1 MIKKIFKLSILFL
14 IVSCGNDKKV
24 EPEIIQPKKEKIIKE
39 FGFILNNY
47 EVKKDTIDRGDSFG
61 LILEKN
67 ELYYPKIFNI
77 VNEVKKV
84 LIDILKKWIE
94 QVKNNEINL
103 REIVDFDEYFNEDND
118 PYSNSTKR
126 KEIQK
131 IINDKSEIIMA

>member
-1 MIKKIFKLSILFL
+1 MIKKIFKLFILFF
-14 IVSCGNDKKV
+14 IVSCGDDKKV

-67 ELYYPKIFNI
+67 ELFYPKIFNI

-84 LIDILKKWIE
+84 YTAVPRLAVFITF
-94 QVKNNEINL
+94 
-103 REIVDFDEYFNEDND
+103 FDL
-118 PYSNSTKR
+118 P
-126 KEIQK
+126 
-131 IINDKSEIIMA
+131 

>member
-1 MIKKIFKLSILFL
+1 MWY
-14 IVSCGNDKKV
+14 DKKV

-84 LIDILKKWIE
+84 FDIRRVNVGRPYTILYSKDSIE
-94 QVKNNEINL
+94 SQSTLFINP
-103 REIVDFDEYFNEDND
+103 VQ
-118 PYSNSTKR
+118 S
-126 KEIQK
+126 
-131 IINDKSEIIMA
+131 II